1 MYIEIISWSLL
12 QMGLLE
18 STAIQDDN
26 NQTVVQS
33 QKQSAQENESDF
45 SWPDVLEHT
54 SHFA

>member
-54 SHFA
+54 AHFA